1 LNHEF
6 ATPGSPRKNTLKP
19 AIFSFPL
26 PLNPPVIPAA
36 IGAAGPS
43 GLAVNGHG
51 GLGGTGL
58 TNGKRRPGTA
68 ADPRDAQLT
77 PTLTYRPMTGKL
89 PAMARRGVDSAL
101 KCTEEFL
108 ILVGR
113 EGARRS
119 TWKLLTDVKLQEE
132 SGKDI
137 VSFRTSVL
145 CDRRFIAFR
154 ILSDFNLDMIARIC
168 ETIERSLEE
177 KSVCFVI
184 RQRPEKLTE
193 VSRPRVCRA
202 ESQCAEQEHPYLLMH
217 QAVVSLTMTSKLDRT
232 LRQMH
237 DCGYS
242 YEPSM
247 HGTTEEIKARERQAF
262 RLRFRGNIDSEEEG
276 DKGDTGASEFVML
289 FNSQMRTR
297 LLLNVVEKDRFAQR
311 ALDQYRGFLEIFT
324 DVVVV
329 KPGQQLGPK
338 RTGGCGGSGSS
349 VLMTEEVNVARL
361 LVSIPKTPDELRVK
375 SAVTSPFSSEQRHY
389 ENAEI
394 IFISDAVSAEYLKD
408 LASLVADRWEQ
419 LAEKLDVSKKRCSV
433 IKRNNDCSQKM
444 AYDMLITWVK
454 GLPVLKDK
462 VQILSRALH
471 CSGHP
476 QLAANLRQLDN
487 EHRQRQANRE
497 I

>member
-1 LNHEF
+1 W
-6 ATPGSPRKNTLKP
+6 PLKP

-26 PLNPPVIPAA
+26 PLNGH
-36 IGAAGPS
+36 GAAGPS
-43 GLAVNGHG
+43 GLAVTATEDSAGR
-51 GLGGTGL
+51 GL

-375 SAVTSPFSSEQRHY
+375 SAVTSPFSVR
-389 ENAEI
+389 AK
-394 IFISDAVSAEYLKD
+394 DAVSAEYLKD

>member
-1 LNHEF
+1 
-6 ATPGSPRKNTLKP
+6 
-19 AIFSFPL
+19 
-26 PLNPPVIPAA
+26 
-36 IGAAGPS
+36 
-43 GLAVNGHG
+43 
-51 GLGGTGL
+51 
-58 TNGKRRPGTA
+58 
-68 ADPRDAQLT
+68 
-77 PTLTYRPMTGKL
+77 
-89 PAMARRGVDSAL
+89 
-101 KCTEEFL
+101 
-108 ILVGR
+108 
-113 EGARRS
+113 
-119 TWKLLTDVKLQEE
+119 
-132 SGKDI
+132 
-137 VSFRTSVL
+137 
-145 CDRRFIAFR
+145 
-154 ILSDFNLDMIARIC
+154 
-168 ETIERSLEE
+168 
-177 KSVCFVI
+177 
-184 RQRPEKLTE
+184 
-193 VSRPRVCRA
+193 
-202 ESQCAEQEHPYLLMH
+202 
-217 QAVVSLTMTSKLDRT
+217 
-232 LRQMH
+232 
-237 DCGYS
+237 
-242 YEPSM
+242 
-247 HGTTEEIKARERQAF
+247 
-262 RLRFRGNIDSEEEG
+262 
-276 DKGDTGASEFVML
+276 
-289 FNSQMRTR
+289 
-297 LLLNVVEKDRFAQR
+297 VVEKDRFAQR

-375 SAVTSPFSSEQRHY
+375 SAVTSPFSFR
-389 ENAEI
+389 AK
-394 IFISDAVSAEYLKD
+394 DAVSAEYLKD